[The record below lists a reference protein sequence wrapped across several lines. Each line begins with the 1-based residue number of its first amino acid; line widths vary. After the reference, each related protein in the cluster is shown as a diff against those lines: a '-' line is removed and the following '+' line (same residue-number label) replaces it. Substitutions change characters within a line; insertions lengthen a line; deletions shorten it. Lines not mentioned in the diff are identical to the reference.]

1 MQELYGVS
9 MPSQAVIVGPKG
21 LDAAVVAKVEGAVKK
36 AVADKAFLDLLTT
49 KLRFPAK
56 FVGHK
61 ALTAQI
67 QEVIAGMK
75 RVIAATKK

>member
-1 MQELYGVS
+1 

-21 LDAAVVAKVEGAVKK
+21 MDAAVVAKVEGAIEK
-36 AVADKAFLDLLTT
+36 AVADKAFLDLLAN

-61 ALTAQI
+61 ELTAQI